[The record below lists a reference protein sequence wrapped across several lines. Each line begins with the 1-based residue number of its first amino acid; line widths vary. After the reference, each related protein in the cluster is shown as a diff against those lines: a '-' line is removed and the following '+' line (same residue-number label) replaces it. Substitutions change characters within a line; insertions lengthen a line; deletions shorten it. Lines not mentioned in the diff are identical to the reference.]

1 VWAVVGL
8 GNPGKIYSET
18 RHNAGFALVRRM
30 AREWEAE
37 LRGKRYQARTAD
49 VEYGGD
55 RVLLALPQTYMN
67 NSGLSVRD
75 LIKGKGIEPGRVL
88 VIYDDLEIPMGDIR
102 VRKQGTAGTHK
113 GMQSIIR
120 ETGSTRFPRIRIG
133 IGPLPPGRDAAEF
146 VLSPFTRS
154 EKVLLAGAMDKAREA
169 LLLVLDGRIDRAMN
183 VFNKPNY

>member
-18 RHNAGFALVRRM
+18 RHNAGFSLVRRM
-30 AREWEAE
+30 AREWQAD
-37 LRGKRYQARTAD
+37 LRGRRYKARTAE

-55 RVLLALPQTYMN
+55 RVFLALPQTFMN
-67 NSGLSVRD
+67 NSGLSVRE
-75 LIKGKGIEPGRVL
+75 LLKGKGIEPGNVL
-88 VIYDDLEIPMGDIR
+88 VIYDDLDIPVGTIR

-113 GMQSIIR
+113 GMQSIVR

-133 IGPLPPGRDAAEF
+133 IGPLPPGRDAADF

-154 EKVLLAGAMDKAREA
+154 EKILLAGALDRAREA
-169 LLLVLDGRIDRAMN
+169 LLLVVEGRIDQAMTA
-183 VFNKPNY
+183 FN